1 MSYIL
6 VPLTA
11 FLAGFINAM
20 AGGGTFLT
28 FPALTG
34 IARLTDQA
42 ANVTSTIGLWPGA
55 AASVA
60 SARAEFKHL
69 RPALT
74 VTLFVL
80 SLVGGVVG
88 AVLLLVTPTKI
99 FARLLPWLLLTAT
112 ALFAFS
118 KPLARWARE
127 RGHARGG
134 HSRAWVVSV
143 FGLQFLFAIYGGY
156 FGAGVGIL
164 MLSGLALLGLE
175 DIHQMNAL
183 KVLVQTSINATASI
197 VFLFS
202 PLVDWRYAA
211 PMAALSMA
219 GGFMGISLARKLP
232 QPALRA
238 IILIVGVVVTAMY
251 FVKNYG

>member
-1 MSYIL
+1 MSYLL
-6 VPLTA
+6 VALTA
-11 FLAGFINAM
+11 FLAGFVNAI

-88 AVLLLVTPTKI
+88 AVLLLVTPTTV

-118 KPLARWARE
+118 RPLARWAKR
-127 RGHARGG
+127 RGRDG
-134 HSRAWVVSV
+134 HSRRWVVMV

-164 MLSGLALLGLE
+164 MLSGLALLGLD

-183 KVLVQTSINATASI
+183 KVLVQTSINATASV

-211 PMAALSMA
+211 PMALLSMA
-219 GGFMGISLARKLP
+219 GGFLGISLARKLP
-232 QPALRA
+232 QPVLRG
-238 IILIVGVVVTAMY
+238 IILTVGVVVTGMY